1 LTTLDIESNKQLT
14 DISNNIFSSLTTL
27 TLNDYNLTNFANN
40 QFGALQKLTLS
51 NSFIP
56 ATLDIAA

>member
-40 QFGALQKLTLS
+40 QFGALQKLNLS

-56 ATLDIAA
+56 ATLDIAT